1 MTDTT
6 LLPCPHCG
14 KSVAV
19 VTTAFE
25 MWPEHEEGNAESY
38 AVMCDAHRP
47 GGPGGCGASGGFFST
62 ETEAIAA
69 WNRRPSPSVH
79 RQASADANELCPGC
93 HGSGEQQFMTQHLG
107 PNDYEVAGQCSKCGG
122 SGVVDDGFLT
132 HSEGGIRYE
141 NGPIKCVKDCPSC
154 KGSGSTPQSRQASAG
169 QEGVKPSTEA
179 PKPAAPV
186 FVPGFD
192 PEMLSDM
199 ADGLDCYEKTVN
211 VGAAIEP
218 GMDVHLEST
227 TAAAARFIRA
237 YLNANADA
245 LDELRQACAKILRE
259 DPEVWP
265 RHGDAALGIRS
276 AMSLLAMVVRKPAR
290 QTELRRAAQAAY
302 ELLSKGP
309 NVRDAD
315 YRVVTELA
323 AAIDAFPS
331 LVAADFSGDF
341 VEHSHPEFGGGYFCT
356 PDVLANIL
364 ALSTAAPE
372 SGWRLVPVEATEA
385 MVLAGARANGSRLF
399 AHGSTKPLE
408 RDGPRTRE
416 QIEQIKRSTLATFNA
431 MLAAAPNAG
440 ETL

>member
-6 LLPCPHCG
+6 LLPERSALIDLVEECLT
-14 KSVAV
+14 SVYICTRVWEAWQVGTMSESDFVEARGTDLAPDIADAV
-19 VTTAFE
+19 LSLLR
-25 MWPEHEEGNAESY
+25 NSL
-38 AVMCDAHRP
+38 
-47 GGPGGCGASGGFFST
+47 
-62 ETEAIAA
+62 
-69 WNRRPSPSVH
+69 PSPSVH
-79 RQASADANELCPGC
+79 RQASAEPTDLCPGC
-93 HGSGEQQFMTQHLG
+93 HGSGEQQFMTRHLG

-154 KGSGSTPQSRQASAG
+154 KGSGSAPQSRQASAG
-169 QEGVKPSTEA
+169 QEGVTPSTEA

-237 YLNANADA
+237 YLESNADA

-290 QTELRRAAQAAY
+290 QTELRRAAAEAG
-302 ELLSKGP
+302 E
-309 NVRDAD
+309 
-315 YRVVTELA
+315 
-323 AAIDAFPS
+323 
-331 LVAADFSGDF
+331 
-341 VEHSHPEFGGGYFCT
+341 
-356 PDVLANIL
+356 DVLAL
-364 ALSTAAPE
+364 
-372 SGWRLVPVEATEA
+372 
-385 MVLAGARANGSRLF
+385 
-399 AHGSTKPLE
+399 HGRS
-408 RDGPRTRE
+408 PRRPQE
-416 QIEQIKRSTLATFNA
+416 HEPGR
-431 MLAAAPNAG
+431 
-440 ETL
+440 